1 MIKEKVHLR
10 TKNKANGMK
19 GLFLDY
25 SINGKRQQDT
35 LIGLNIYTTPKKL
48 SERNHNKE
56 VESEAMIRRNKKEQ
70 EILSNRHGEII
81 TFRPKTS
88 FIDFC
93 NLIALEKDNKKST
106 QSVWISMISHLKQ
119 FDLNVRLID
128 LNEEWQERWKKYLLD
143 TVSNNSAHS
152 YNNKVRTA
160 IKEAV
165 SRKYINDIRL
175 VKGIPYKEVRREYL
189 TESEIKILIKTKC
202 DNQRMK
208 EAFIFCC
215 FTGLRNK
222 DVRQLTWNDIKIN
235 EKNTFIYYE
244 QSKTSSLENIP
255 INNVAIKM
263 LGKKG
268 EPTELV
274 FKNVKCNAENN
285 NKLAIWIL
293 RAGITKKITF
303 HCSRHSYAVLLLE
316 NKTDIYSVAKMLGH
330 KDMKS
335 TLIYLKFT
343 DELKLKAMNS
353 LPNFNL

>member
-70 EILSNRHGEII
+70 EILSNRNGEII

-189 TESEIKILIKTKC
+189 TESEIKILINTNVRLHTKV
-202 DNQRMK
+202 
-208 EAFIFCC
+208 E
-215 FTGLRNK
+215 
-222 DVRQLTWNDIKIN
+222 
-235 EKNTFIYYE
+235 
-244 QSKTSSLENIP
+244 
-255 INNVAIKM
+255 
-263 LGKKG
+263 
-268 EPTELV
+268 
-274 FKNVKCNAENN
+274 
-285 NKLAIWIL
+285 
-293 RAGITKKITF
+293 
-303 HCSRHSYAVLLLE
+303 
-316 NKTDIYSVAKMLGH
+316 
-330 KDMKS
+330 
-335 TLIYLKFT
+335 
-343 DELKLKAMNS
+343 
-353 LPNFNL
+353 